1 MGPVMGWF
9 VNASDSPGRP
19 LPSTLSV
26 FLPSASPVTSPSIV
40 FGARPGRN
48 ALETSRPLRLTIRE
62 RLEVPR
68 GKEISTRTSLPLM
81 RSGSFETVLITN
93 LSWRSRSSWPAT
105 EKLEPNAIAT
115 KNNLPRNRVIAIL
128 LVWLGFAEGPVN
140 LLDLLSRSPLPRR
153 RGLRRAGTW
162 HVKTHRVGCGESRRA
177 HGSASS
183 NAGVHDGNP
192 SGGGFPGSCSN
203 RFGE

>member
-1 MGPVMGWF
+1 MGPMMGWF

-26 FLPSASPVTSPSIV
+26 LLPSASPVTSPSTV
-40 FGARPGRN
+40 FGARPWRN

-128 LVWLGFAEGPVN
+128 LVVVWIRGWSGGP
-140 LLDLLSRSPLPRR
+140 SRPSQPEPTASAPRTKTR
-153 RGLRRAGTW
+153 RHLACQDAPRGLRRVATGAW
-162 HVKTHRVGCGESRRA
+162 FRLVQRGGARWESERRWF
-177 HGSASS
+177 
-183 NAGVHDGNP
+183 
-192 SGGGFPGSCSN
+192 SGFV
-203 RFGE
+203 